1 LNGSGNCF
9 VRLHR
14 KRALHGFDAAE
25 AAIMTT
31 VLKEVSKGFG
41 GSTTGPSYISA
52 LACRIAWR
60 VGSFRKL

>member
-1 LNGSGNCF
+1 
-9 VRLHR
+9 
-14 KRALHGFDAAE
+14 LHGFDAAE

-41 GSTTGPSYISA
+41 GSTTGPSYISP
-52 LACRIAWR
+52 LAWRIAWR